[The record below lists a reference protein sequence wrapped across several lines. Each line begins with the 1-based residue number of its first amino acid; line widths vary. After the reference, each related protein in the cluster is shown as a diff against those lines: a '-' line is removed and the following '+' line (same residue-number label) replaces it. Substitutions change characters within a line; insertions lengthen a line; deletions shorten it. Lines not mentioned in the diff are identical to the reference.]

1 MCDYSLDLVASRPA
15 KVGDKLVTT
24 NFPHTVTRGFASL
37 DDRNVAVCLLPGTEL
52 AFEDEVRFE
61 TGFVLSWRLG
71 HRVAKFQQINKGRSN
86 VHHDALEFP
95 DGKIVLLTQLCEGQH
110 ATVLQLPALPRV
122 TADNAQ
128 LARFAC
134 YVAGR
139 RRPSRLVLAY
149 ARLPPGR
156 DQLSAGCR
164 SALWRC
170 APCQPTNTVARNAK
184 RHSSAPKRWPSMT

>member
-1 MCDYSLDLVASRPA
+1 MCDYSLDLLASRPA

-52 AFEDEVRFE
+52 AFEDEVRCE

-71 HRVAKFQQINKGRSN
+71 HRVAKFQQVNKGRSN

-95 DGKIVLLTQLCEGQH
+95 DGKIVLLTQLCEGQR
-110 ATVLQLPALPRV
+110 ASVLQLPALPRV

-128 LARFAC
+128 LHDLLAR
-134 YVAGR
+134 
-139 RRPSRLVLAY
+139 
-149 ARLPPGR
+149 
-156 DQLSAGCR
+156 
-164 SALWRC
+164 
-170 APCQPTNTVARNAK
+170 
-184 RHSSAPKRWPSMT
+184 